1 MIFINPK
8 TDYAFK
14 KIFGSSQSKEILI
27 SFLNALIYEG
37 NSTIEDL
44 EIINPNLPPKVEGL
58 KDTYLDVKAQLS
70 DGTLVIIEMQVIN
83 VQSFGKRVFYNAAKT
98 YAFQL
103 EAAQGYR
110 LLNPVISLTITD
122 FEMFPESTEF
132 ISRFVLKE
140 VNKNFTYPENE
151 LDLVFVELPKFTKGE
166 EELETLADK
175 WIYFMKNARTLT
187 SVPETMDSIPEIHE
201 AFNIASQA
209 KLSRE
214 EVEDL
219 DKREQ
224 FIYDQQ
230 GAILKASLESLEQG
244 REQGREQGIEEGREQ
259 GIEEGREQGIEE
271 GKREE
276 KLAIARQLL
285 SQLDNATI
293 AQVTGLTVEDVQN
306 LRGDSSLQ

>member
-14 KIFGSSQSKEILI
+14 KIFGSSESKEILI
-27 SFLNALIYEG
+27 SFLNALIYES
-37 NSTIEDL
+37 NPTIEDL
-44 EIINPNLPPKVEGL
+44 EIINPNLPPKIEGL
-58 KDTYLDVKAQLS
+58 KDTYLDVKAQLK
-70 DGTLVIIEMQVIN
+70 DGTLVIIEMQVLN

-110 LLNPVISLTITD
+110 LLKPVIALTITD
-122 FEMFPESTEF
+122 FEMFPDSAEW

-151 LDLVFVELPKFTKGE
+151 LDLVFVELPKFIKGQ

-175 WIYFMKNARTLT
+175 WIYFMKNARSLT
-187 SVPETMDSIPEIHE
+187 SVPETMDSVPEIHQ
-201 AFNIASQA
+201 AFEIANQV

-214 EVEDL
+214 ELADL
-219 DKREQ
+219 DRREQ

-230 GAILKASLESLEQG
+230 GAIIKASREGIEQG
-244 REQGREQGIEEGREQ
+244 REEGIEQGREEGRE
-259 GIEEGREQGIEE
+259 EGMREKAI
-271 GKREE
+271 
-276 KLAIARQLL
+276 AIARQLL
-285 SQLDNATI
+285 SQLDNAAI
-293 AQVTGLTVEDVQN
+293 SQVTGLTVEDVQN
-306 LRGDSSLQ
+306 LRGDS

>member
-14 KIFGSSQSKEILI
+14 KIFGSSESKDILI
-27 SFLNALIYEG
+27 SFLNALIYES
-37 NSTIEDL
+37 NPTIEDL
-44 EIINPNLPPKVEGL
+44 EIINPNLPPKIEGL
-58 KDTYLDVKAQLS
+58 KDTYLDVKAQLK
-70 DGTLVIIEMQVIN
+70 DGTLVIIEMQVLN

-110 LLNPVISLTITD
+110 LLKPVIALTITD
-122 FEMFPESTEF
+122 FEMFPESEEF

-151 LDLVFVELPKFTKGE
+151 LDLVFVELPKFIKGQ

-175 WIYFMKNARTLT
+175 WIYFMKNARSLT
-187 SVPETMDSIPEIHE
+187 SVPETMDSVPEIHQ
-201 AFNIASQA
+201 AFEIANQV

-214 EVEDL
+214 ELADL
-219 DKREQ
+219 DRREQ

-230 GAILKASLESLEQG
+230 GAIIKASREGIEQG
-244 REQGREQGIEEGREQ
+244 REEGIEQGREEGRE
-259 GIEEGREQGIEE
+259 EGMREKAIV
-271 GKREE
+271 
-276 KLAIARQLL
+276 IARQLL
-285 SQLDNATI
+285 SQLDNAAI
-293 AQVTGLTVEDVQN
+293 SQVTGLTVEDVQN
-306 LRGDSSLQ
+306 LRGDS

>member
-14 KIFGSSQSKEILI
+14 KIFGSSESKDILI

-37 NSTIEDL
+37 NSTIQDL

-58 KDTYLDVKAQLS
+58 KDSYLDVKAKLNN
-70 DGTLVIIEMQVIN
+70 GTLVIIEMQVLN

-103 EAAQGYR
+103 QAAQGYR
-110 LLNPVISLTITD
+110 LLKPVIALTITD
-122 FEMFPESTEF
+122 FAMFPNSEEL
-132 ISRFVLKE
+132 ISRFVYKE
-140 VNKNFTYPENE
+140 VDKNFTYPEND
-151 LDLVFVELPKFTKGE
+151 LDLVFVELPKFTKQE
-166 EELETLADK
+166 DQLETLADK
-175 WIYFMKNARTLT
+175 WIYFMKNARSLT
-187 SVPETMDSIPEIHE
+187 SVPETMDSIPEIHQ
-201 AFNIASQA
+201 AFDIANQA
-209 KLSRE
+209 RLSRE
-214 EVEDL
+214 ELEDL
-219 DKREQ
+219 DRREQ

-230 GAILKASLESLEQG
+230 GAIIKAVQEG
-244 REQGREQGIEEGREQ
+244 IEQGIEQ
-259 GIEEGREQGIEE
+259 

-293 AQVTGLTVEDVQN
+293 SQVTGLSVEDIRN
-306 LRGDSSLQ
+306 LRGDS